1 MAFVK
6 DSHLDIYKT
15 ESKANFDA
23 LEARVQKLE
32 DVVCNCKCKDE
43 KSTSGC
49 KDEKS
54 PKKSPSYTSKGST
67 KK

>member
-32 DVVCNCKCKDE
+32 DVVCNCKDQ
-43 KSTSGC
+43 KST
-49 KDEKS
+49 EK
-54 PKKSPSYTSKGST
+54 PAKKSTKSYNGPLKL
-67 KK
+67 

>member
-32 DVVCNCKCKDE
+32 DVVCNCKNQ
-43 KSTSGC
+43 KST
-49 KDEKS
+49 EK
-54 PKKSPSYTSKGST
+54 PAKKST
-67 KK
+67 